1 MQTLTRYFNRCFWS
15 VLLAPVAAACGNQ
28 SARAPNPP
36 HYAWPDSF
44 AYRVQYVEETQSA
57 TQVVSRLEQEAALRF
72 AVRNDRYLVWNDSV
86 TKIALEA
93 GRPAAPAP
101 MNPEDTLHYLVRL
114 GRLGEVIDVEP
125 DCDPTVGACAAAF
138 PSALPLELRR
148 IIPRLPVWWAPQGY
162 AWADTLAFDDLPRP
176 GAARGAVLTI
186 YRVLG
191 DTALA
196 GRRFWVIGW
205 SSVRQAWRP
214 AGSAMVP
221 DPVTREYGHVL
232 VDKAQLLPVYAQWY
246 GALPAPPSLRPLG
259 VTGTGYR
266 GRAWLA
272 GSLFDSLRVA
282 R

>member
-1 MQTLTRYFNRCFWS
+1 MGSLTRQSRNLLWPA
-15 VLLAPVAAACGNQ
+15 LLATAVAGCGNK

-44 AYRVQYVEETQSA
+44 VYRVQYVEEMQSA
-57 TQVVSRLEQEAALRF
+57 TAVMSRLDERAALRF

-86 TKIALEA
+86 TKTTLEG
-93 GRPAAPAP
+93 GRPAAAARL
-101 MNPEDTLHYLVRL
+101 NPEDTLHYLVRL
-114 GRLGEVIDVEP
+114 GRLGEFFDVEP

-148 IIPRLPVWWAPQGY
+148 IIPRLPVWWAPRGY

-191 DTALA
+191 DTTFG

-205 SSVRQAWRP
+205 TSARQAWRP
-214 AGSAMVP
+214 VDGSMVP

-232 VDKAQLLPVYAQWY
+232 VDKTRLLPAYAQWY

-272 GSLFDSLRVA
+272 GSFFDSLQVA